1 MFLAFPGCGTC
12 VALRFCFV
20 GVGCGG
26 VTVAGFFRLRGLFA
40 SGVGILLETSSS
52 SCVAD
57 GADDGDD
64 GGAS

>member
-1 MFLAFPGCGTC
+1 MRKLCG
-12 VALRFCFV
+12 FV
-20 GVGCGG
+20 RLLCGGGGG

-52 SCVAD
+52 ACVGD

-64 GGAS
+64 GGVA